1 MFETCT
7 ANLLVHQ
14 LYIRDQQERCLRTPK
29 TFNINDNETIPKRN
43 VMDDTFVFSKG
54 KLSEYFSIF
63 KGAAV
68 KFARRESTPSAG
80 SYAKR
85 LSFTLGLVS

>member
-1 MFETCT
+1 
-7 ANLLVHQ
+7 
-14 LYIRDQQERCLRTPK
+14 
-29 TFNINDNETIPKRN
+29 
-43 VMDDTFVFSKG
+43 MDDTFVFSKG

-63 KGAAV
+63 KGAAAV
-68 KFARRESTPSAG
+68 KFALRESTPSAG